1 MSVAPMDH
9 EEGDRGELPSTMQG
23 PQPSLWPVRVIPAA
37 GLSQASDGAEF
48 SVSRPNLVSNPLSEA
63 FPALTT
69 RSLHGLLYAG
79 NSSLYTCNWHL
90 ITNCHD
96 FF

>member
-1 MSVAPMDH
+1 MSAALMDH

-23 PQPSLWPVRVIPAA
+23 PQPLLCKRSAA
-37 GLSQASDGAEF
+37 GLAQASDGAEF

-69 RSLHGLLYAG
+69 RSLHGLLYTG
-79 NSSLYTCNWHL
+79 NSSLHL
-90 ITNCHD
+90 QLASNHKLL
-96 FF
+96 